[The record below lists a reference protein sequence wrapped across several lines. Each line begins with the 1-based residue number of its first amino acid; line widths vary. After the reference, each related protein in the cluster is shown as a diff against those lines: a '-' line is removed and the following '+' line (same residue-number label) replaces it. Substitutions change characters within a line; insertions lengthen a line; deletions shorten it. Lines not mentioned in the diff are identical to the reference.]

1 MTTTTLFLPLSRNP
15 SLNNGHNGQIKVDL
29 LPSDSIYFI
38 VGIINKKLDVNKF
51 QNVHSCCNG
60 LSDSCLGSLKRGI
73 QLLIFIRGLVPCAV
87 TICVVIVGLVP
98 CAAQEIERFSEDTR
112 NKGSNSPD
120 GYESI
125 HGEGAETD
133 EDKKHQ
139 SEKLAGDGA
148 SSIVVDKEKCES
160 GKEEN
165 ISSQGTDL
173 LMAVRKRSLEE
184 GQKALKLGV
193 LRGYGEARQKGE
205 GIASPNILSSI
216 VV

>member
-1 MTTTTLFLPLSRNP
+1 MAKSQGITVSPPAQQQGSKNVQTGRPQNILTLSLTKGNTTYDEFKH
-15 SLNNGHNGQIKVDL
+15 GF
-29 LPSDSIYFI
+29 PSD
-38 VGIINKKLDVNKF
+38 
-51 QNVHSCCNG
+51 G
-60 LSDSCLGSLKRGI
+60 LSTAS
-73 QLLIFIRGLVPCAV
+73 
-87 TICVVIVGLVP
+87 
-98 CAAQEIERFSEDTR
+98 
-112 NKGSNSPD
+112 NKWWGSNSPD

-139 SEKLAGDGA
+139 SEKIG
-148 SSIVVDKEKCES
+148 
-160 GKEEN
+160 
-165 ISSQGTDL
+165 
-173 LMAVRKRSLEE
+173 SLEE